1 MKLHQHTL
9 AAFLL
14 LAGIVPALAAD
25 EDIKYL
31 LCSFQH
37 GQLKVEVNYT
47 TETVNGVTAMIDD
60 KEIVWKPPGKQSGL
74 AVINRYT
81 GVMQMSLGGKQDT
94 GMCTRMILKQD
105 PQQP

>member
-1 MKLHQHTL
+1 MKANMHARI
-9 AAFLL
+9 AAVLL
-14 LAGIVPALAAD
+14 LAASVPSQAAED
-25 EDIKYL
+25 EIKYL
-31 LCSFQH
+31 LCTFQH

-94 GMCTRMILKQD
+94 GMCTRLIIKQ
-105 PQQP
+105 PPE